1 MSFVRVTPAGGP
13 TRADGPRV
21 EVAMVPA
28 TSPYGAVVKAATQ
41 RVGASFVPVDLATPA
56 DVAGRILVVDLTRVM
71 VASRLGRRVIAISPR
86 NDLDC
91 YDIVRPDEVDLRM
104 ERALRNLVEIERLQS
119 RVREERETVQIL
131 NEIGFALSA
140 MTETSDLLQRIL
152 THARRALRADGGSIY
167 LLEKGT
173 LRFGAA
179 QNDTIDFQPSRDTL
193 PIDDNSLAGFV
204 ANRGQVLKIDDV
216 DRIPHSAPYK
226 PKYTNDRRMGYRT
239 RSALLVPMLDRESAV
254 IGVLALFNRKTIPG
268 IPLASFDRVLPF
280 TERDADLA
288 RSIASQAAV
297 AMENHR
303 LYSDIRNLFH
313 GFVTAAVTVIE
324 ARDPST
330 AGHSH
335 RVAELT
341 TRLARAVSDSNESDF
356 LGVRFSNQELEE
368 LNYASLLHDFG
379 KVGVPERVLLKA
391 DKLYPWELER
401 IEGRFKLAAMQSQ
414 LECLRSE
421 YGEEGLKE
429 KLLRLDDDL
438 LHVRRMNRPGFRFRP
453 SDIDEL
459 TAIGNRWYVEVL
471 KQPLVSNDDV
481 RRLCIPRGSLDADE
495 RKAIETHVVH
505 TYNFLKVIPWT
516 RNLRRVPDL
525 AHAHHEKLDG
535 SGYPRGLSQN
545 QIPYGARLMTIAD
558 IFDALTAGDRP
569 YKSALPVERARSIL
583 MEEARAGHIEGP
595 AVELFYA
602 RRLYEGV
609 TESRRDTEADQGS
622 R

>member
-1 MSFVRVTPAGGP
+1 LSFVRVSAGGGP
-13 TRADGPRV
+13 TRTEGPRV
-21 EVAMVPA
+21 EVAMVPS
-28 TSPYGAVVKAATQ
+28 TSPYAAVVKAATQ
-41 RVGASFVPVDLATPA
+41 RVGAFFVPVDLATPA

-140 MTETSDLLQRIL
+140 MTDTNDLLQRIL

-167 LLEKGT
+167 LIEDGN
-173 LRFGAA
+173 LRFGAS
-179 QNDTIDFQPSRDTL
+179 QNDTVDFQPSRDSL
-193 PIDDNSLAGFV
+193 PIDDSSLAGFV
-204 ANRGQVLKIDDV
+204 ANRGQLLKIDDI

-226 PKYTNDRRMGYRT
+226 PNYTNDRRLGYRT
-239 RSALLVPMLDRESAV
+239 RSALLVPMLDRDSAV
-254 IGVLALFNRKTIPG
+254 IGVLALYNRKTIPG

-341 TRLARAVSDSNESDF
+341 TRLARAVSDSTEKEF
-356 LGVRFSNQELEE
+356 LGLRFTNQELEE

-391 DKLYPWELER
+391 EKLYPWEMEK
-401 IEGRFKLAAMQSQ
+401 IEGRFKLAAMQSR
-414 LECLRSE
+414 LECLRTELNES
-421 YGEEGLKE
+421 GLEEQLF
-429 KLLRLDDDL
+429 RLDDDL
-438 LHVRRMNRPGFRFRP
+438 LHIRRMNRPGFRFRDADIEELMAI
-453 SDIDEL
+453 SD
-459 TAIGNRWYVEVL
+459 RWYIDAL
-471 KQPLVSNDDV
+471 KQPVLSGTDV
-481 RRLCIPRGSLDADE
+481 QRLCIPRGSLDQEE
-495 RKAIETHVVH
+495 RKAIEMHVVH

-516 RNLRRVPDL
+516 RHLCNVPDL

-535 SGYPRGLSQN
+535 SGYPHGLAGN

-569 YKSALPVERARSIL
+569 YKSALSIDRARAIL
-583 MEEARAGHIEGP
+583 LDEAKSGRIERS
-595 AVELFYA
+595 AVELFFT
-602 RRLYEGV
+602 RRLYEGLV
-609 TESRRDTEADQGS
+609 GTR
-622 R
+622 

>member
-13 TRADGPRV
+13 TRTEGPRV

-28 TSPYGAVVKAATQ
+28 TSPYAAVVKAATQ
-41 RVGASFVPVDLATPA
+41 RVGAFFVPVDLATPA

-140 MTETSDLLQRIL
+140 MTDTNDLLQRIL

-167 LLEKGT
+167 LIEDGS
-173 LRFGAA
+173 LRFGAS
-179 QNDTIDFQPSRDTL
+179 QNDTVDFQPTRDTL
-193 PIDDNSLAGFV
+193 PIDDSSLAGFV
-204 ANRGQVLKIDDV
+204 ANRGQLLKIDDI

-226 PKYTNDRRMGYRT
+226 PNYTNDRRLGYRT
-239 RSALLVPMLDRESAV
+239 RSALLVPMLDRDSAV
-254 IGVLALFNRKTIPG
+254 IGVLALYNRKTIPG

-341 TRLARAVSDSNESDF
+341 TRLARAVSDSSEKEF
-356 LGVRFSNQELEE
+356 LGLRFTNQELEE
-368 LNYASLLHDFG
+368 LSYASLLHDFG

-391 DKLYPWELER
+391 EKLYPWELER
-401 IEGRFKLAAMQSQ
+401 IEGRFKLAAMQSR
-414 LECLRSE
+414 LECLREQFSE
-421 YGEEGLKE
+421 GGLEE
-429 KLLRLDDDL
+429 KLFRLDDDL
-438 LHVRRMNRPGFRFRP
+438 LHIKRMNRPGFRFREP
-453 SDIDEL
+453 DIEEL
-459 TAIGNRWYVEVL
+459 MAIADRWYIDAL
-471 KQPLVSNDDV
+471 KQPVLTGVDIQ
-481 RRLCIPRGSLDADE
+481 RLCIPRGSLDEEE
-495 RKAIETHVVH
+495 RKAIEMHVVH

-516 RNLRRVPDL
+516 RHLSNVPDL

-535 SGYPRGLSQN
+535 SGYPRGLERT

-569 YKSALPVERARSIL
+569 YKSSLSIERARTIL
-583 MEEARAGHIEGP
+583 IDEAKTGHIERS
-595 AVELFYA
+595 AVELFFT
-602 RRLYEGV
+602 RRLYAGV
-609 TESRRDTEADQGS
+609 ISAR
-622 R
+622 

>member
-1 MSFVRVTPAGGP
+1 MSFVRVTAGGGP
-13 TRADGPRV
+13 TRTEGPRV

-28 TSPYGAVVKAATQ
+28 TSPYAAAVKAATQ
-41 RVGASFVPVDLATPA
+41 RVGAFFVPVDLATPA

-140 MTETSDLLQRIL
+140 MTDTNDLRQRIL
-152 THARRALRADGGSIY
+152 THARRALRADGGSVY
-167 LLEKGT
+167 LIEDEN
-173 LRFGAA
+173 LRFGAS
-179 QNDTIDFQPSRDTL
+179 QNDTVDFQPSRETL
-193 PIDDNSLAGFV
+193 PIDDWSLAGFV
-204 ANRGQVLKIDDV
+204 ANRGQLLKIDDI

-226 PKYTNDRRMGYRT
+226 PNYTNDRRLGYRT
-239 RSALLVPMLDRESAV
+239 RSALLVPMLDRDSAV
-254 IGVLALFNRKTIPG
+254 IGVLALYNRKTIPG

-341 TRLARAVSDSNESDF
+341 TRLARAVSDSTEKEF
-356 LGVRFSNQELEE
+356 LGLRFTNQELEE

-391 DKLYPWELER
+391 EKLYPWEMEK
-401 IEGRFKLAAMQSQ
+401 IEGRFKLAAMQSR
-414 LECLRSE
+414 LECLRTE
-421 YGEEGLKE
+421 LNEGGLEERLF
-429 KLLRLDDDL
+429 RLDDDL
-438 LHVRRMNRPGFRFRP
+438 LHIRRMNRPGFRFRAEDIEELMAI
-453 SDIDEL
+453 SD
-459 TAIGNRWYVEVL
+459 RWYIDAL
-471 KQPLVSNDDV
+471 KQPVLNNMDIK
-481 RRLCIPRGSLDADE
+481 RLCIPRGSLDEAE
-495 RKAIETHVVH
+495 RKAIEMHVVH

-516 RNLRRVPDL
+516 RHLCNVPDL

-535 SGYPRGLSQN
+535 SGYPRGLKEQ

-569 YKSALPVERARSIL
+569 YKSALSIDRARSIL
-583 MEEARAGHIEGP
+583 LDEAKSGRIERA
-595 AVELFYA
+595 AVELFFT
-602 RRLYEGV
+602 RRLYTGLV
-609 TESRRDTEADQGS
+609 STH
-622 R
+622 

>member
-1 MSFVRVTPAGGP
+1 MSFVRVSAGGGP
-13 TRADGPRV
+13 TRTEGPRV

-28 TSPYGAVVKAATQ
+28 TSPYAAVVKAATQ
-41 RVGASFVPVDLATPA
+41 RVGAFFVPVDLATPA

-140 MTETSDLLQRIL
+140 MTDTNDLLQRIL

-167 LLEKGT
+167 LIEDGN
-173 LRFGAA
+173 LRFGAS
-179 QNDTIDFQPSRDTL
+179 QNDTVDFQPSRDSL
-193 PIDDNSLAGFV
+193 PIDDSSLAGFV
-204 ANRGQVLKIDDV
+204 ANRGQLLKIDDI

-226 PKYTNDRRMGYRT
+226 PNYTNDRRLGYRT
-239 RSALLVPMLDRESAV
+239 RSALLVPMLDRDSAV
-254 IGVLALFNRKTIPG
+254 IGVLALYNRKTIPG

-341 TRLARAVSDSNESDF
+341 TRLARAVSDSTEKEF
-356 LGVRFSNQELEE
+356 LGLRFTNQELEE

-379 KVGVPERVLLKA
+379 KVGVPEHVLLKA
-391 DKLYPWELER
+391 EKLYPWEMEK
-401 IEGRFKLAAMQSQ
+401 IEGRFKLAAMQSR
-414 LECLRSE
+414 LECLRTELNES
-421 YGEEGLKE
+421 GLEERLF
-429 KLLRLDDDL
+429 RLDDDL
-438 LHVRRMNRPGFRFRP
+438 LHIRRMNRPGFRFRDA
-453 SDIDEL
+453 DIEEL
-459 TAIGNRWYVEVL
+459 MAISNRWYIDAL
-471 KQPLVSNDDV
+471 KQPVLSGTDV
-481 RRLCIPRGSLDADE
+481 HRLCIPRGSLDEEE
-495 RKAIETHVVH
+495 RKAIEMHVVH

-516 RNLRRVPDL
+516 RHLCNVPDL

-535 SGYPRGLSQN
+535 TGYPRGLEGN

-569 YKSALPVERARSIL
+569 YKSALSIDRARAIL
-583 MEEARAGHIEGP
+583 LDEAKSGRIERS
-595 AVELFYA
+595 AVELFFT
-602 RRLYEGV
+602 RRLYEGLV
-609 TESRRDTEADQGS
+609 GTR
-622 R
+622 

>member
-1 MSFVRVTPAGGP
+1 MSFVRVSAGGGP
-13 TRADGPRV
+13 TRTEGPRV
-21 EVAMVPA
+21 EVAMVPS
-28 TSPYGAVVKAATQ
+28 TSPYAAVVKAATQ
-41 RVGASFVPVDLATPA
+41 RVGAFFVPVDLATPA

-140 MTETSDLLQRIL
+140 MTDTNDLLQRIL

-167 LLEKGT
+167 LIEDGN
-173 LRFGAA
+173 LRFGAS
-179 QNDTIDFQPSRDTL
+179 QNDTVDFQPSRDSL
-193 PIDDNSLAGFV
+193 PIDDSSLAGFV
-204 ANRGQVLKIDDV
+204 ANRGQLLKIDDI

-226 PKYTNDRRMGYRT
+226 PNYTNDRRLGYRT
-239 RSALLVPMLDRESAV
+239 RSALLVPMLDRDSAV
-254 IGVLALFNRKTIPG
+254 IGVLALYNRKTIPG

-341 TRLARAVSDSNESDF
+341 TRLARAVSDSTEKEF
-356 LGVRFSNQELEE
+356 LGLRFTNQELEE

-391 DKLYPWELER
+391 EKLYPWEMEK
-401 IEGRFKLAAMQSQ
+401 IEGRFKLAAMQSR
-414 LECLRSE
+414 LECLRTELNES
-421 YGEEGLKE
+421 GLEEQLF
-429 KLLRLDDDL
+429 RLDDDL
-438 LHVRRMNRPGFRFRP
+438 LHIRRMNRPGFRFRDADIEELMAI
-453 SDIDEL
+453 SD
-459 TAIGNRWYVEVL
+459 RWYIDAL
-471 KQPLVSNDDV
+471 KQPVLSGTDV
-481 RRLCIPRGSLDADE
+481 QRLCIPRGSLDQEE
-495 RKAIETHVVH
+495 RKAIEMHVVH

-516 RNLRRVPDL
+516 RHLCNVPDL

-535 SGYPRGLSQN
+535 SGYPHGLAGN

-569 YKSALPVERARSIL
+569 YKSALSIDRARAIL
-583 MEEARAGHIEGP
+583 LDEAKSGRIERS
-595 AVELFYA
+595 AVELFFT
-602 RRLYEGV
+602 RRLYEGLV
-609 TESRRDTEADQGS
+609 GTR
-622 R
+622 

>member
-1 MSFVRVTPAGGP
+1 
-13 TRADGPRV
+13 
-21 EVAMVPA
+21 MVPA
-28 TSPYGAVVKAATQ
+28 TSPYAAVVKAATQ
-41 RVGASFVPVDLATPA
+41 RVGAFFVPVDLATPA

-119 RVREERETVQIL
+119 LVREERETVQIL

-140 MTETSDLLQRIL
+140 MTDTNDLLQRIL

-167 LLEKGT
+167 LLEDGA

-179 QNDTIDFQPSRDTL
+179 QNDTVDFQPTRDTL
-193 PIDDNSLAGFV
+193 PIHDTSLAGFV
-204 ANRGQVLKIDDV
+204 ANRGQLLKLDDI
-216 DRIPHSAPYK
+216 DRIPNSAPYK
-226 PKYTNDRRMGYRT
+226 PNYTNDRRLGYRT
-239 RSALLVPMLDRESAV
+239 RSALLVPMLDRDSAV
-254 IGVLALFNRKTIPG
+254 IGVLALYNRKTIPG

-341 TRLARAVSDSNESDF
+341 TRLARAVSDSSEKDF
-356 LGVRFSNQELEE
+356 LGLRFSNQELEE
-368 LNYASLLHDFG
+368 LSYASLLHDFG

-391 DKLYPWELER
+391 EKLYPWELER
-401 IEGRFKLAAMQSQ
+401 IEGRFKLAAMQSR
-414 LECLRSE
+414 LECLRQE
-421 YGEEGLKE
+421 FNEGGLE
-429 KLLRLDDDL
+429 DKLFRLDDDL
-438 LHVRRMNRPGFRFRP
+438 LHIKRMNRPGFRFR
-453 SDIDEL
+453 DMDMEEL
-459 TAIGNRWYVEVL
+459 MAIADRWYIDAL
-471 KQPLVSNDDV
+471 KQPVLTTVDIQ
-481 RRLCIPRGSLDADE
+481 RLCIPRGSLDEEE
-495 RKAIETHVVH
+495 RKAIELHVVH

-516 RNLRRVPDL
+516 RHLRKVPDL

-535 SGYPRGLSQN
+535 TGYPRGLEDEH
-545 QIPYGARLMTIAD
+545 IPYGAKLMTIAD

-569 YKSALPVERARSIL
+569 YKSSLSIERARSIL
-583 MEEARAGHIEGP
+583 LDEARANRIDGS
-595 AVELFYA
+595 AVDLFFA
-602 RRLYEGV
+602 RRLYAGV
-609 TESRRDTEADQGS
+609 ITTR
-622 R
+622 